1 MDTET
6 QPKVNPP
13 KEEKKKRIMSEKQK
27 EGLQKGMAALKA
39 KREAL
44 ATEKEERKKTNEV
57 LKEKGLPLVQ
67 PPLKIKGKDIQEL
80 PKPEPVEIKLPPPR
94 KVRSDKGMTKVSS
107 VKAKVDEVK
116 ELRMMIEKMVS
127 TPAVVAPVAAV
138 AAPVKERVVEKVIS
152 GNQLLDKIFFGR

>member
-1 MDTET
+1 METET

-44 ATEKEERKKTNEV
+44 ASEKEERKKTNEV

-80 PKPEPVEIKLPPPR
+80 PKPELVEIKLPPPR

-116 ELRMMIEKMVS
+116 ELRLMIEKMVS
-127 TPAVVAPVAAV
+127 NPVAPVASV
-138 AAPVKERVVEKVIS
+138 ATPRIATPAKERLLTGSELLNKVF
-152 GNQLLDKIFFGR
+152 NFN